1 MASNLS
7 NKQLTD
13 WLRLIRSE
21 NIGPA
26 TFRKLLN
33 RYGSA
38 SAALDALPFL
48 SSRGGKNTALKAPT
62 LSEIEDEIASIEQL
76 GARIITQADDEFPTN
91 LKHIASSP
99 PILTILGAEGLRYNQ
114 SVAIVG
120 ARNASAAGQR
130 LTKTIAAELGEAGY
144 VIISGLARGIDT
156 SAHSASLSTGTIAV
170 FAGGLDCIYPQENIS
185 LAKQIVEN
193 GGALI
198 TEMPLGLSPRAKD
211 FPRRNRLVSGIS
223 KGVVIIEA
231 AKRSGSLI
239 TARLALEQNREVF
252 AVPGSPLDPR
262 SAGPNSLIKQG
273 ATLVSCADDILESL
287 ENALPYNNQLFE
299 NDDNSDFSYGFSM
312 RAEQGNE
319 ANQID
324 ESIYSDEP
332 SQNDRENLLN
342 ALSLTPISVDEIVE
356 QTKISTTSIQTIL
369 LELDIAG
376 RIEWA
381 SGQLVSLKQ

>member
-1 MASNLS
+1 LAPNLS
-7 NKQLTD
+7 DKQLTD

-21 NIGPA
+21 NVGPA

-62 LSEIEDEIASIEQL
+62 ISEIEDEIAAIEQL
-76 GARIITQADDEFPTN
+76 GARIITQADDDFPN
-91 LKHIASSP
+91 SLKHIASSP
-99 PILTILGAEGLRYNQ
+99 PILTILGGEGLNYDK

-130 LTKTIAAELGEAGY
+130 LTKTICSELGETGY
-144 VIISGLARGIDT
+144 LIVSGLARGIDT
-156 SAHSASLSTGTIAV
+156 SAHSASLTTGTIAV
-170 FAGGLDCIYPQENIS
+170 FAGGLDCIYPNENIA
-185 LAKQIVEN
+185 LAKQIFEN
-193 GGALI
+193 NGALI
-198 TEMPLGLSPRAKD
+198 SEMPLGLSPRARD

-273 ATLVSCADDILESL
+273 ATLVSCADDIIESL
-287 ENALPYNNQLFE
+287 ESALPYNNQLFE
-299 NDDNSDFSYGFSM
+299 NDENGDFSYSFDMS
-312 RAEQGNE
+312 AEQDN
-319 ANQID
+319 
-324 ESIYSDEP
+324 EP
-332 SQNDRENLLN
+332 SQNDRERLLS
-342 ALSLTPISVDEIVE
+342 ALSLTPISVDDIIE
-356 QTKISTTSIQTIL
+356 QTKISTPSIQTIL